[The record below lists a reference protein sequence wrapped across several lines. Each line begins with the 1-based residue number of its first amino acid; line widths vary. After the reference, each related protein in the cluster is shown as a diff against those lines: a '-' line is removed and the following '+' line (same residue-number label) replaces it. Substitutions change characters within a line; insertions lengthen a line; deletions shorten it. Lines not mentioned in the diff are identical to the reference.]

1 MNEHETTKT
10 LRLVDKI
17 ARAVAIIAI
26 IVMVLAFAADL
37 YVSRTTPKPILP
49 TPSPTLTRKPSPTFT
64 VTTTPYFQQRLNEP
78 PIDNLLPEDLINPL
92 IERDFT
98 CSGYELNDDQYY
110 ESLCTNKI
118 DDVSYQLQVD
128 GLSENRVDFIRAS
141 ISFDSAADQ
150 QAISD
155 YFLFI
160 SILPQIVMIN
170 AQQTAVPTAVLTL
183 TPLPEQIIETT
194 ESPLQSFLPTP
205 ISTLQAETSE
215 SIIDYLKQQIDPG
228 IFETDLTS
236 RTVTLEVNGVYY
248 QIIGSGTVYHMNI
261 GIPIVQ

>member
-10 LRLVDKI
+10 FRLVDRI
-17 ARAVAIIAI
+17 ARIAAIIAI
-26 IVMVLAFAADL
+26 IVMVLAFSADL
-37 YVSRTTPKPILP
+37 YVSRTTPKPILS

-64 VTTTPYFQQRLNEP
+64 VTTTPYFQQRLNEQ

-98 CSGYELNDDQYY
+98 CSGFELNEDQYY
-110 ESLCTNKI
+110 ESQCTNKV
-118 DDVSYQLQVD
+118 DDVSYQLYVD
-128 GLSENRVDFIRAS
+128 GLSENRVDFIKAS

-155 YFLFI
+155 YFVFI
-160 SILPQIVMIN
+160 SIIPQIIRIN

-183 TPLPEQIIETT
+183 TPQPEQILETI
-194 ESPLQSFLPTP
+194 ESPMQLFLPTP
-205 ISTLQAETSE
+205 MSTLQAETSE
-215 SIIDYLKQQIDPG
+215 SIIAYLKQQIDAA
-228 IFETDLTS
+228 IFETDFTDTS
-236 RTVTLEVNGVYY
+236 VTLEVNGIYY
-248 QIIGSGTVYHMNI
+248 QLTTSGTAYYLSI

>member
-92 IERDFT
+92 IERDFI
-98 CSGYELNDDQYY
+98 CSGFELNEDQYY
-110 ESLCTNKI
+110 ESHCTNKV
-118 DDVSYQLQVD
+118 DDVSYQLNVE
-128 GLSENRVDFIRAS
+128 GLSENRVDFIKAS
-141 ISFDSAADQ
+141 ISFDTTIDQ

-155 YFLFI
+155 YFVFI
-160 SILPQIVMIN
+160 SIIPQIVKIN
-170 AQQTAVPTAVLTL
+170 AQQTAVPTAELTL
-183 TPLPEQIIETT
+183 TLQPEQILETT

-215 SIIDYLKQQIDPG
+215 SIIAYLKQQIDTA
-228 IFETDLTS
+228 IFETDFTD
-236 RTVTLEVNGVYY
+236 RTITYEVNGVYY
-248 QIIGSGTVYHMNI
+248 QLTASEAAHLMSI